1 MKRTQ
6 IYLTTEEAQGVA
18 RIAVATRRKQSEI
31 IREAIDVYLQRFG
44 SQDNLERLR
53 AGRGIW
59 RNRKELDLEEI
70 RKDFDRF

>member
-31 IREAIDVYLQRFG
+31 IREAIDAYLQRFG

>member
-18 RIAVATRRKQSEI
+18 RIALSTRRKRSEV
-31 IREAIDVYLQRFG
+31 IREAIDAYLQRFG
-44 SQDNLERLR
+44 TQDNLERLR

-59 RNRKELDLEEI
+59 SNRTELDLDEI